1 MPRTQYLHVLS
12 RLRRTTFKAGKDV
25 VKVETATGAALMFIE
40 SEIII
45 GTMVELMRSHSVPC
59 FSVHNSIIVK
69 KKDQQIAMDKL
80 ENKFLGR
87 TSIEPRLKV
96 K

>member
-1 MPRTQYLHVLS
+1 
-12 RLRRTTFKAGKDV
+12 
-25 VKVETATGAALMFIE
+25 MFIE

-45 GTMVELMRSHSVPC
+45 GTMVELMRSQSVPC
-59 FSVHNSIIVK
+59 FSVYDSVNVK
-69 KKDQQIAMDKL
+69 RKDQQIAMETL

-87 TSIEPRLKV
+87 TTIEPSLKV